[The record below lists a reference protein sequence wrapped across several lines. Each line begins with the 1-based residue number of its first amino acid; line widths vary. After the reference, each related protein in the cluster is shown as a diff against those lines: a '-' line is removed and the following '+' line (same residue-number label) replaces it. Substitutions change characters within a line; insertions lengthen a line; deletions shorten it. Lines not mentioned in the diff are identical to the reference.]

1 MTQKR
6 RTILLAVVFAS
17 LAVLLIV
24 VPAFSQSASSRP
36 ALSNAQILG
45 AEDLSKQINVTFWLK
60 QHDKAGLDEMVRQM
74 YDRNSPNYHHWL
86 TPKEYEARFAPSA
99 AEMAIVKQHLA
110 ANNLKVVYT
119 DKLNH
124 AVTARGA
131 VADVERATGVQL
143 NRALINGETHR
154 LPSSELAIPGVAG
167 KLVYAV
173 QGLTDFKYKSHA
185 KLATDPDTGKPFIT
199 PLSKMTP
206 LSTVGP
212 AVQYFNANCMGKTQ
226 GREFTDGLKPPIQS
240 AHYTGTRYGGN
251 INLGPPSL
259 PPCGYDAPQV
269 DKAYGLTS
277 LYKQGLDGT
286 GQTVVIVDAYGS
298 DTITADA
305 NTFAAINGLP
315 PLVLGSNF
323 NIYYPGGP
331 TNCGGNTC
339 GWDVETSLDVEW
351 AHSVAPGAHIA
362 LYLGLTNNNADL
374 DIAVLKAIED
384 GLGPVIS
391 NSYGIEEDLLAFY
404 EPAELDVENAINELG
419 ASFGMSVNF
428 SSGDDGDFFLQVGET
443 TVSMPASSPYA
454 TAVGG
459 TSLFLNTDK
468 SIKLQ
473 TGWGNNISRI
483 ANYAPNPPV
492 IPPLL
497 EGFIFGAGGGT
508 SGVWPL
514 PSYQASLGGSWRLVP
529 DIAMVADPYTG
540 VEVIDNE
547 GGQFITVVGGT
558 SLACPTFSGIW
569 AIANQAAGGFLGQ
582 AAPILYGLPAGAIT
596 DILAV
601 NGPANVKGNTHVVH
615 SAPPT
620 VVYTAPELVPPLENT
635 TDFVSMLYNGTS
647 TRWYVLGFGLDTS
660 LTTGPGWD
668 NVTGLGTPNG
678 ASFVTAVAAAQ

>member
-17 LAVLLIV
+17 LAVLLIA

-259 PPCGYDAPQV
+259 PPAATMRR
-269 DKAYGLTS
+269 KWTRH
-277 LYKQGLDGT
+277 
-286 GQTVVIVDAYGS
+286 
-298 DTITADA
+298 TA
-305 NTFAAINGLP
+305 
-315 PLVLGSNF
+315 SRR
-323 NIYYPGGP
+323 Y
-331 TNCGGNTC
+331 TNRG
-339 GWDVETSLDVEW
+339 
-351 AHSVAPGAHIA
+351 
-362 LYLGLTNNNADL
+362 
-374 DIAVLKAIED
+374 
-384 GLGPVIS
+384 
-391 NSYGIEEDLLAFY
+391 
-404 EPAELDVENAINELG
+404 
-419 ASFGMSVNF
+419 
-428 SSGDDGDFFLQVGET
+428 
-443 TVSMPASSPYA
+443 
-454 TAVGG
+454 
-459 TSLFLNTDK
+459 
-468 SIKLQ
+468 
-473 TGWGNNISRI
+473 
-483 ANYAPNPPV
+483 
-492 IPPLL
+492 
-497 EGFIFGAGGGT
+497 
-508 SGVWPL
+508 
-514 PSYQASLGGSWRLVP
+514 
-529 DIAMVADPYTG
+529 
-540 VEVIDNE
+540 
-547 GGQFITVVGGT
+547 
-558 SLACPTFSGIW
+558 
-569 AIANQAAGGFLGQ
+569 
-582 AAPILYGLPAGAIT
+582 
-596 DILAV
+596 
-601 NGPANVKGNTHVVH
+601 
-615 SAPPT
+615 
-620 VVYTAPELVPPLENT
+620 
-635 TDFVSMLYNGTS
+635 
-647 TRWYVLGFGLDTS
+647 
-660 LTTGPGWD
+660 
-668 NVTGLGTPNG
+668 
-678 ASFVTAVAAAQ
+678 